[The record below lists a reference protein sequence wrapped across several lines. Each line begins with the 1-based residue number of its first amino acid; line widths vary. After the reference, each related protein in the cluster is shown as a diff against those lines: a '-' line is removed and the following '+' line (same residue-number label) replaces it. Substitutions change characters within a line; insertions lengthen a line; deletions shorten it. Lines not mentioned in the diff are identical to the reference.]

1 MALNT
6 LSFAAMAVTIS
17 ARFAYNSSFHP
28 RIFFNNQLCWWSIL
42 IMGGLQVFITYTP
55 VVNSKIFQMGP
66 MDLFQWLIVLV
77 FFFVTFSVMEAEKLI
92 RRLAHDK
99 GADTDDLEYGAFDN
113 LNNEQEPLSA
123 DVAKDI
129 KHLG

>member
-1 MALNT
+1 MGGRFLLLRILLGTVTLVACTVASVFWVRSLNDEGAEEERYDLPAQRSMALNT

-55 VVNSKIFQMGP
+55 GINMVIFQMGP
-66 MDLFQWLIVLV
+66 MDLFQWLIVVV
-77 FFFVTFSVMEAEKLI
+77 FFFVT
-92 RRLAHDK
+92 
-99 GADTDDLEYGAFDN
+99 
-113 LNNEQEPLSA
+113 
-123 DVAKDI
+123 
-129 KHLG
+129 